1 MTYRSVLADREFAA
15 VFVSQGLS
23 TLGDQLAR
31 IAIAVVVFQRTGS
44 ALAASATY
52 AASYLTYLVGG
63 PPLSALADR
72 HPRVAM
78 MVLCDLLRAPVVLLL
93 CVTGL
98 PLWAYFA
105 VVVAVGALGPPFDSA
120 RSAMLPDIL
129 DGDRYTKGVALLN
142 VTVQACDVL
151 GFVLGGALVAAVS
164 ARGALAL
171 DAATFVVSA
180 GAVLGCVR
188 ARPVLR
194 EPHGASLLGDTWQG
208 LQLVRRTP
216 ALRGLL
222 GWALLGATATIGP
235 EGLAVPVAASL
246 GGGALAAGVLTAAVP
261 AGFVLASALVLRVE
275 PASRTAL
282 VPRLAVLSCV
292 PLLLTPLAGQVWQV
306 ALLWCVAGAGGTLN
320 LIASAAFMQAC
331 PRDYRGR
338 AFGLAVSA
346 LYASQGAALLV
357 AGALAGLVSPPSAVA
372 LLATGAL
379 ALLLLA
385 GAWPAGVVQEIPD
398 PVRYGDQ

>member
-52 AASYLTYLVGG
+52 AASYLTYLLGG

-142 VTVQACDVL
+142 LTVHTANVL
-151 GFVLGGALVAAVS
+151 GFVLGGALVSLVS
-164 ARGALAL
+164 ARGALSL
-171 DAATFVVSA
+171 DAATFLLSA

-188 ARPVLR
+188 HRPLDR
-194 EPHGASLLGDTWQG
+194 ERTSDSLFQDTRLGF
-208 LQLVRRTP
+208 QLVSRTP
-216 ALRGLL
+216 ELRSLL
-222 GWALLGATATIGP
+222 GWALLGSAAIIAP
-235 EGLAVPVAASL
+235 EGLAVPVAAGL

-261 AGFVLASALVLRVE
+261 AGFLVASVLVLRVD
-275 PASRTAL
+275 PSARVRL
-282 VPRLAVLSCV
+282 LPRLAVLACV
-292 PLLLTPLAGQVWQV
+292 PLLLTPLGSEVWHV
-306 ALLWCVAGAGGTLN
+306 ALLWSLAGAGGTVN
-320 LIASAAFMQAC
+320 LVASTAYVQAC
-331 PRDYRGR
+331 PREYRGR
-338 AFGLAVSA
+338 AFGVAITA
-346 LYASQGAALLV
+346 LNVVQGSV
-357 AGALAGLVSPPSAVA
+357 
-372 LLATGAL
+372 
-379 ALLLLA
+379 LLLA
-385 GAWPAGVVQEIPD
+385 GLLAVPFTSPESVALVALATLGLVGATARAATAVQGSGHL
-398 PVRYGDQ
+398 VRYGER